1 VKISIGHLS
10 RLARLSLS
18 DEEKALY
25 ENQLN
30 GILNYMETLNELDTK
45 DVDPTSHV
53 IELVNVERDDTPR
66 PCLSREEALM
76 NAPDRTEQFYRVPKI
91 LE

>member
-45 DVDPTSHV
+45 DVEPTSHV

-66 PCLSREEALM
+66 RCLRREEALM